1 MRALICSEFGS
12 TKDLSLE
19 THDDLEPG
27 AGEVLIEVKAA
38 GVNFPDILTV
48 EGKYCLLYT
57 SPSPRD

>member
-19 THDDLEPG
+19 TRDDLEPG

-48 EGKYCLLYT
+48 
-57 SPSPRD
+57 